1 MLVALATVVPITL
14 LAVEWTLDLAA
25 HQRSEVESLGRGVQ
39 ELRASLE
46 RSLAGSLRALL
57 AAEDARP
64 VLHYTADTL
73 LPPANGLPLRRSPTP
88 LATAFGPAAPLAFF
102 STDANWSQRAEGAVG
117 PVRCC
122 FWLPHPELATLL
134 PDDRDRRAL
143 YGVVDRRVRA
153 WVETRGSSLFQ
164 WGWLAT
170 PEFREERSPQLA
182 LAAFVFD
189 AETDPFL
196 REENDELLQ
205 QLVSGLSGL
214 DAPLLIGPCRAE
226 VSEPESDRPQF
237 LVVSRLVLPVDEAP
251 LQEVGRVAGGL
262 RQFHLTLAHVD
273 APLRLTLLQGAT
285 YALEP
290 LLQSWARSWAQEQ
303 LGTAQSLEFGPSTR
317 PTLGRIDLDLVQAA
331 GLSAVGA
338 PPGQAGLTPPSLPAT
353 LTIDPRGLQRRHRVE
368 WIVLA
373 VGLAVSAAVGGSLLA
388 AGLKDLQRR
397 LRQADRTSNFVAAV
411 THEFRTPLST
421 IALHAEMLLE
431 GWTVDPEQRQ
441 EYYRRIANETTRL
454 SRLVERILEQSQLS
468 RGRTQAPAAEPELG
482 DLNAAVKAVIP
493 SLGPERRAGSPT
505 CASSWP
511 TDCRR
516 CCRAPKPSRASS
528 PTWSRTRA
536 STRRRG
542 SVPKGSSHCWCAPAS
557 PPARCGSK
565 CWTAGQGFP
574 RPSASASSRPST
586 GSATKRRAPPL
597 APASACTWSS
607 SRCRPWVDAPKSS
620 TGPGAGPAC
629 ASRSPPVEGPGAKV
643 NPRQGARGRG

>member
-493 SLGPERRAGSPT
+493 SLEAGAPGGLADLRFELADGLPPVLQSPEAIESIVTNLVENARKYAPARVGPEGVEPLLVRTGLAAGEVRLEVLDRGPGIPEAERERVFEAFYRIGNEATRTTTGTGLGLHLVQLQVQALGGRAEVLDRAGGGACLRVSL
-505 CASSWP
+505 
-511 TDCRR
+511 
-516 CCRAPKPSRASS
+516 
-528 PTWSRTRA
+528 
-536 STRRRG
+536 
-542 SVPKGSSHCWCAPAS
+542 
-557 PPARCGSK
+557 PAR
-565 CWTAGQGFP
+565 
-574 RPSASASSRPST
+574 
-586 GSATKRRAPPL
+586 
-597 APASACTWSS
+597 
-607 SRCRPWVDAPKSS
+607 
-620 TGPGAGPAC
+620 
-629 ASRSPPVEGPGAKV
+629 
-643 NPRQGARGRG
+643 